1 MDIKHQVVETQNPQ
15 EEAKVAGE
23 LHFDEVHI
31 ERTTPQGT
39 QEKGVAHGHE
49 NRDVLIAPL
58 MRWLGGSVVFL
69 AITFLAMRGMW
80 NVMENI
86 AASRDVLPSPLF
98 NLHAAPPP
106 GQPRLYPNP
115 DQTDKDP
122 KLPWEVGAAH
132 RLAEDE
138 QLQSAGLAKI
148 NPAEH
153 STVPQVPPSDL
164 SYVTAEQPKTGTA
177 PPPDLDKIY
186 SEASGGTKLETRL
199 R

>member
-1 MDIKHQVVETQNPQ
+1 MATKIVETQNPT
-15 EEAKVAGE
+15 EEQAAGE

-49 NRDVLIAPL
+49 NRDVLMAPL
-58 MRWLGGSVVFL
+58 MCWLGGTAVFL
-69 AITFLAMRGMW
+69 AITFVAMRGMW

-98 NLHAAPPP
+98 NMHAAPPP

-115 DQTDKDP
+115 DQKANDP

-132 RLAEDE
+132 RLSEDQ
-138 QLQSAGLAKI
+138 QLQSAGLATI
-148 NPAEH
+148 NPAEN
-153 STVPQVPPSDL
+153 STIAQVPANDL
-164 SYVTAEQPKTGTA
+164 SYVTAEQPKTSTA
-177 PPPDLDKIY
+177 PPTDMDKIY
-186 SEASGGTKLETRL
+186 SQASGGTKLEGRWH
-199 R
+199 